1 MIIVTTNI
9 WKNDS
14 PITSRLYIRVA
25 FVVLTASSFKV
36 VSSNT
41 KQLMTLITVTITRRI
56 TTKKYPPV
64 RKSVVSKSVNKFP
77 LKHMANIFPNH
88 CPGTQ

>member
-36 VSSNT
+36 ISSNT
-41 KQLMTLITVTITRRI
+41 KQLMTFITVTFTRRI
-56 TTKKYPPV
+56 TTKKYQPV
-64 RKSVVSKSVNKFP
+64 KKSVVSKSVNKFP
-77 LKHMANIFPNH
+77 LKHLANKFLNH

>member
-14 PITSRLYIRVA
+14 PITSLLYIRVA

-36 VSSNT
+36 ISSNT
-41 KQLMTLITVTITRRI
+41 KQLMTLITVTFTRRI
-56 TTKKYPPV
+56 TTKKYQPV
-64 RKSVVSKSVNKFP
+64 KKSVVSKSVNKFP
-77 LKHMANIFPNH
+77 LKHLANIFLNH

>member
-36 VSSNT
+36 ISSNT
-41 KQLMTLITVTITRRI
+41 KQLMTLITVTFTRRI
-56 TTKKYPPV
+56 TTKKYQPV
-64 RKSVVSKSVNKFP
+64 KKSVVSKSVNKFP
-77 LKHMANIFPNH
+77 LKHLAYIFLNH

>member
-1 MIIVTTNI
+1 MIIVTINI

-14 PITSRLYIRVA
+14 PITSCLYIREA

-36 VSSNT
+36 ISSNT
-41 KQLMTLITVTITRRI
+41 KQLMTLITVTFTRRI
-56 TTKKYPPV
+56 TTEKYPLV
-64 RKSVVSKSVNKFP
+64 KKSVVSKSVNKFP
-77 LKHMANIFPNH
+77 LKRLANIFLNH

>member
-9 WKNDS
+9 RKNDS

-36 VSSNT
+36 ISSNT
-41 KQLMTLITVTITRRI
+41 KQLMTLITVTFYST
-56 TTKKYPPV
+56 YH
-64 RKSVVSKSVNKFP
+64 NKE
-77 LKHMANIFPNH
+77 IS
-88 CPGTQ
+88 TS

>member
-36 VSSNT
+36 ISSNT
-41 KQLMTLITVTITRRI
+41 KQLMTPITVTFTRRI
-56 TTKKYPPV
+56 TTKKYQPV
-64 RKSVVSKSVNKFP
+64 KKSVVSKSVNKFP
-77 LKHMANIFPNH
+77 LKHLANIFLNH